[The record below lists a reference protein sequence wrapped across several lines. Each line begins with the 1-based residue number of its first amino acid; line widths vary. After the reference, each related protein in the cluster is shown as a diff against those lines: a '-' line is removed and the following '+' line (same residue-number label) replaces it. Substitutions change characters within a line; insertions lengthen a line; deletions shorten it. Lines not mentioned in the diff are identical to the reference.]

1 MQIDDLLSIL
11 SFFLPDR
18 TLEFFDV
25 ISGKK
30 TGDTIH
36 IFLEEKNNPP
46 LGKRHNGLP
55 VESKGFQEI
64 TITDFPV
71 RNRTVTLTF
80 RRRRWQ
86 VGEELLKRDIQL
98 TADGTQLEK
107 EFADFLKARSGYEA
121 HCARYDRFGK
131 PTGR

>member
-1 MQIDDLLSIL
+1 MQDHDLSPIL

-25 ISGKK
+25 IAGEK

-36 IFLEEKNNPP
+36 ITLEEKNNPP
-46 LGKRHNGLP
+46 LEEKHAGLP
-55 VESKGFQEI
+55 VRSNGFQEI
-64 TITDFPV
+64 TITDFPA

-80 RRRRWQ
+80 RRRRWI
-86 VGEELLKRDIQL
+86 VGDDILKRDIQL
-98 TADGTQLEK
+98 TAEGTQLDK
-107 EFADFLKARSGYEA
+107 EFADFLKERSGYEA
-121 HCARYDRFGK
+121 HCARYDRFGQ

>member
-1 MQIDDLLSIL
+1 MQTDDLLSIF

-25 ISGKK
+25 ISGEK
-30 TGDTIH
+30 TGDSIR
-36 IFLEEKNNPP
+36 ILLEEKNNPP
-46 LGKRHNGLP
+46 LEEAYNDLP

-86 VGEELLKRDIQL
+86 VGNELLKRDIHL
-98 TADGTQLEK
+98 TAEGTQLEK
-107 EFADFLKARSGYEA
+107 EFADFLKERSGYEA

-131 PTGR
+131 PTGH